1 MPWIVSAVSSQGLIN
16 PYLFS
21 DWGDRFISPS
31 QPSSMANP
39 SRRVVCNGMRRV
51 VVWTMKLKF
60 NLLQRSNE
68 LTLGNRE
75 RERRTGGAEGY
86 KTTFRRRR
94 RDICTNTLRI
104 KRARRQT
111 TDEDSVFLIN
121 WMVNRR
127 TWYRL
132 WQSLNLDKRRLKDL
146 HLLMVSNWFSH
157 SLQIISIGLLQLIYS
172 LQSHPLLRMFARFA
186 DEQCNS
192 RDICRFNDISNS
204 ISLGDVVRRLDTGCP
219 LDYWSSSR
227 ITTRILADRNQV
239 RP

>member
-1 MPWIVSAVSSQGLIN
+1 MIDL
-16 PYLFS
+16 
-21 DWGDRFISPS
+21 
-31 QPSSMANP
+31 
-39 SRRVVCNGMRRV
+39 SRRVSQAAWPIHPDELSAMGWGGWSYGQWSLNSIYFNGRTN
-51 VVWTMKLKF
+51 WHWGI
-60 NLLQRSNE
+60 E
-68 LTLGNRE
+68 RE